1 MLKSKIKHLVYNNIE
16 NPSFSWIS
24 NIILFLFSIY
34 VSIKTFLFITFNI
47 LLILLFQLKK
57 NKKEVIIVHDL
68 LSSPQT
74 IGDFLCNYF
83 FSRYFV
89 FKNYKVKFIIIK
101 DEYRQ
106 DWDLNEQKIK
116 TYIDTI
122 SLISLKFSKSNQDFN
137 LVISNWQDFN
147 KNYINNLK
155 YYIPFFKGIKKRF
168 KLYLYSQNTSNYLIS
183 FCSKQ
188 FKNEFLLDKKY
199 LNDIKTVSIN
209 KKYIAWHCRYDIT
222 GGTPRNIDR
231 VSFDKI
237 YFSLKKYYENH
248 AILVVSDKFGCD
260 LAKDWGKNYN
270 LLYSKDFSNDFLG
283 DVKLVLNSEFYF
295 QFRGGGMGTIAQ
307 FSKIPYLQICDIYY
321 LYMYSKYRLTS
332 FASKKQAVF
341 NKNVLC
347 EFSEEYFEKYNNI
360 IK

>member
-1 MLKSKIKHLVYNNIE
+1 MLKSKIKYLVYNNIE
-16 NPSFSWIS
+16 NSSFSRIS
-24 NIILFLFSIY
+24 KFILFIFSIY

-47 LLILLFQLKK
+47 LLILYFQQKK

-74 IGDFLCNYF
+74 IGDFLYNYF

-89 FKNYKVKFIIIK
+89 FKNYKVKLIIIK

-106 DWDLNEQKIK
+106 DWDLKDQKIK
-116 TYIDTI
+116 NYIDTI
-122 SLISLKFSKSNQDFN
+122 SLISFKFSESNQNFN

-147 KNYINNLK
+147 KNYINDKK
-155 YYIPFFKGIKKRF
+155 YFIPFHNGIKKRF
-168 KLYLYSQNTSNYLIS
+168 KLYFYTQNTLNYLIS

-188 FKNEFLLDKKY
+188 FKNAFLLDKKY
-199 LNDIKTVSIN
+199 FIDINTVSIN

-248 AILVVSDKFGCD
+248 AILIVSDKFGCD
-260 LAKDWGKNYN
+260 LTKDWGKNYN

-321 LYMYSKYRLTS
+321 LYMYTKYRLTS
-332 FASKKQAVF
+332 YASKNQVVF
-341 NKNVLC
+341 NRNVLC
-347 EFSEEYFEKYNNI
+347 EFSEVFFEKYKNI